1 MVRQAGAPPPP
12 PPPLPLDKVLKHRLA
27 ADMLHVVGVRP
38 AFKPPSG
45 GGTAGSGGGGGGAS
59 WEEPPVLMR
68 SMTGREPSQLG
79 GVPLR
84 EMGDV
89 ELECLVEAEEEWC

>member
-1 MVRQAGAPPPP
+1 
-12 PPPLPLDKVLKHRLA
+12 
-27 ADMLHVVGVRP
+27 MLHVVGVRP
-38 AFKPPSG
+38 AFKLPSG
-45 GGTAGSGGGGGGAS
+45 GGGGGAGAGGGGGGGGSAGGGGSGGGGGGGGAS

>member
-1 MVRQAGAPPPP
+1 M
-12 PPPLPLDKVLKHRLA
+12 LKHRLA

-45 GGTAGSGGGGGGAS
+45 GAGGGAGAGAGGSGGGGGGGGAS